1 MLSEKELL
9 MKIYRISALTIALI
23 INLIIYSTGMAMEK
37 RSATELTAAETRVI
51 VNKGTEPPF
60 SGIYNDFFKTGTY
73 CCKRCK
79 APLYRSNDKFKS
91 TCGWPSFDDE
101 IKGSIKKELDAD
113 GFRTEILCANC
124 GAHLG
129 HIFAGEQLTD
139 KNIRHCVNSVSLIF
153 IPDTELPSMA
163 KAYFAGGCFWGM
175 EYLFEHKDGVI
186 SATSGYMGGS
196 LSDPSYRDVT
206 SGETGHLETVEII
219 YNPAEVSYE
228 ELAKFFFEIH
238 DPTQTNGQGPD
249 IGSQYL
255 SAVFFQ
261 NNSEKETV
269 QKLIDM
275 LNDKGYDIATRLIP
289 AQTFWTAEDYHQNHY
304 DRNQQKPYCH
314 IYKKKF

>member
-1 MLSEKELL
+1 MISTKSIILTSVIILFLELFVVF
-9 MKIYRISALTIALI
+9 
-23 INLIIYSTGMAMEK
+23 STGIAMETTSQNK
-37 RSATELTAAETRVI
+37 LTAAETQVL

-101 IKGSIKKELDAD
+101 IKGAIKKELDAD
-113 GFRTEILCANC
+113 GLRTEILCANC

-139 KNIRHCVNSVSLIF
+139 KNIRHCVNSISLIF
-153 IPDTELPSMA
+153 IPDTDVKSTA

-175 EYLFEHKDGVI
+175 EYLFEHKEGVI

-196 LSDPSYRDVT
+196 LSNPSYRDVS
-206 SGETGHLETVEII
+206 SGESGHLETVEII
-219 YNPAEVSYE
+219 YDPTKISYE
-228 ELAKFFFEIH
+228 DLAKFFFEIH

-255 SAVFFQ
+255 SAVFYQ
-261 NNSEKETV
+261 NSSEKETAE
-269 QKLIDM
+269 KLIGI
-275 LNDKGYDIATRLIP
+275 LNDKGYNIATRLIP
-289 AQTFWTAEDYHQNHY
+289 VQTFWAAEDYHQNYY
-304 DRNQQKPYCH
+304 DRKKQKPYCH
-314 IYKKKF
+314 LYKKKF

>member
-1 MLSEKELL
+1 
-9 MKIYRISALTIALI
+9 
-23 INLIIYSTGMAMEK
+23 MEK
-37 RSATELTAAETRVI
+37 RSATKLTAAETRVI

-73 CCKRCK
+73 CCKRCR

-101 IKGSIKKELDAD
+101 IKGAIKKELDAD
-113 GFRTEILCANC
+113 GVRTEILCANC

-129 HIFAGEQLTD
+129 HIFTGEQLTA
-139 KNIRHCVNSVSLIF
+139 KNIRHCVNSISLIF
-153 IPDTELPSMA
+153 IPDTKTPPQA

-175 EYLFEHKDGVI
+175 EYLFEHRAGVL
-186 SATSGYMGGS
+186 SVTSGYMGGS
-196 LSDPSYRDVT
+196 LADPSYRDVS
-206 SGETGHLETVEII
+206 SGETGHLETVEVI
-219 YNPAEVSYE
+219 YDPGRVSYE

-255 SAVFFQ
+255 SAVFYQ
-261 NNSEKETV
+261 NISEKETA
-269 QKLIDM
+269 QKLIGI
-275 LNDKGYDIATRLIP
+275 LNNKGYEIATRLIP

-304 DRNQQKPYCH
+304 DRNKQKPYCH
-314 IYKKKF
+314 IYRKRF

>member
-1 MLSEKELL
+1 
-9 MKIYRISALTIALI
+9 MKTYRIITLTIVLI

-153 IPDTELPSMA
+153 IPDTELPSKA

-175 EYLFEHKDGVI
+175 EYLFEHKEGVI

-196 LSDPSYRDVT
+196 LSEPSYRDVT
-206 SGETGHLETVEII
+206 SGETGHFESVEII
-219 YNPAEVSYE
+219 YDPTKVSYE

-255 SAVFFQ
+255 SAVFYQ
-261 NNSEKETV
+261 NNSEKKTA
-269 QKLIDM
+269 QKLIAI

-289 AQTFWTAEDYHQNHY
+289 AQTFWAAEDYHQNHY

>member
-1 MLSEKELL
+1 
-9 MKIYRISALTIALI
+9 
-23 INLIIYSTGMAMEK
+23 MEK

>member
-1 MLSEKELL
+1 

>member
-186 SATSGYMGGS
+186 SVTSGYMGGS

-261 NNSEKETV
+261 TNSEKETV